1 MLNINEVIKR
11 QSDIHGGTFID
22 INKTFYNKNNQLK
35 SLFYKPRDNIH
46 LSSSGTRGLLGCIN
60 QHIDIVESFKHCA
73 YHGPS
78 AKIDSAAYPRRNESR
93 LSAPS
98 SNNHQG
104 RGVQHHN
111 NAEKCFKCGLT
122 NHKTYQCRHKN
133 SYNVI
138 FASFM
143 VIKIQCVGT
152 FRTVANMPLILINT
166 LYFCQKIDTILYKIY
181 VVLVIVLAVNV
192 MI

>member
-1 MLNINEVIKR
+1 MSP
-11 QSDIHGGTFID
+11 Q
-22 INKTFYNKNNQLK
+22 
-35 SLFYKPRDNIH
+35 
-46 LSSSGTRGLLGCIN
+46 
-60 QHIDIVESFKHCA
+60 
-73 YHGPS
+73 
-78 AKIDSAAYPRRNESR
+78 
-93 LSAPS
+93 
-98 SNNHQG
+98 
-104 RGVQHHN
+104 
-111 NAEKCFKCGLT
+111 
-122 NHKTYQCRHKN
+122 KN

-166 LYFCQKIDTILYKIY
+166 LYFCQKIDIILYQIY